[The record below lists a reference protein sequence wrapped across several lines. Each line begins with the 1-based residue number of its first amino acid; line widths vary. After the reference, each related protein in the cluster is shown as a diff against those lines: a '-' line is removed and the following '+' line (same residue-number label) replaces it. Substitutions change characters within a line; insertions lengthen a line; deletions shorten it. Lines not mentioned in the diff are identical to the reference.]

1 MNDSVADFKKQSDAT
16 AIFPDKALKW
26 NGISYQ
32 VNGKSI
38 LNRVTAF
45 APAQKITCLLGASG
59 SGKSTLLRIS
69 AGFITPTAG
78 EFFLRGRICSAKEQI
93 FLPTEKRQIAFMFQD
108 YGLFPNMTALENVM
122 FADRV
127 SDSVSKRKKALKI
140 LDDVGLLRSAD
151 KYPHRLS
158 GGEAQRVALAR
169 AVMQNTD
176 IVFLDE
182 PFSNSD
188 ENLREKLREETVGY
202 LKSLNKTQIIV
213 THNPDEAFTLSD
225 HIILLRDGAVVQAG
239 TAEEI
244 YRNPADR
251 DAARF
256 TGGVNI
262 FPGTINA
269 GKITTAIGNFPAL
282 NKSDGNA
289 ALYVRRDSFLI
300 VPKTRTPDDTVIFA
314 QVRERK
320 FCGPSVRYALQA
332 GGTGFTAQFPADNAP
347 APDETVLTLT
357 LKSDGVFVF

>member
-1 MNDSVADFKKQSDAT
+1 VS
-16 AIFPDKALKW
+16 FPDKSLLW
-26 NGISYQ
+26 NDISYA
-32 VNGKSI
+32 VGEKMI
-38 LNRVTAF
+38 LNRVNAY
-45 APAQKITCLLGASG
+45 APAEKITCLLGASG
-59 SGKSTLLRIS
+59 SGKSTLLRLS
-69 AGFITPTAG
+69 AGFFPPSQG
-78 EFFLRGRICSAKEQI
+78 NFFLRGRLCAQNGKNL
-93 FLPTEKRQIAFMFQD
+93 LPTERHGIAFMFQD
-108 YGLFPNMTALENVM
+108 YALFPNLTALENVM

-127 SDSVSKRKKALKI
+127 SDREAKRGKALQI
-140 LDDVGLLRSAD
+140 LSDIGLGAAVD
-151 KYPHRLS
+151 KYPHNLS

-182 PFSNSD
+182 PFSNAD

-225 HIILLRDGAVVQAG
+225 HIILLRNGAVIQSG

-262 FPGTINA
+262 FPGEIKNHV
-269 GKITTAIGNFPAL
+269 IHTAIGAFPADRL
-282 NKSDGNA
+282 PEGA
-289 ALYVRRDSFLI
+289 ADLFVRRDSFRLANQNDPSA
-300 VPKTRTPDDTVIFA
+300 PKITA

-320 FCGPSVRYALQA
+320 FCGAVTRYALQS
-332 GGTGFTAQFPADNAP
+332 GNFGFIAQFPADQSP
-347 APDETVLTLT
+347 ATDTQILVLQ
-357 LKSDGVFVF
+357 LKTDGVFIFSR